1 MADVLVV
8 AEAADGKLK
17 KTTHSAVTFAKQAAA
32 ALGGTYAILV
42 LGDAVGDA
50 AAEAATLGAAKVLVA
65 QDGSLK
71 SYVAERYAPTVAALA
86 SGYAV
91 VVGTASAYGKD
102 LLPRV
107 AARLS
112 AGYAGDIAELLVDD
126 AGRGSASA
134 APSGST
140 LKYKRPMYAGNA
152 FGIAT
157 IPTPVQ
163 VVSVRQSAFAA
174 AEPSGA
180 KSPIETV
187 AVTPPGAAAERIEVV
202 SFDQVKSER
211 PELAE
216 AKVVVSGG
224 RALKERFNEVLDP
237 LADVLGAAVGA
248 SRAACDAG
256 YAASDLQVGQTGKV
270 VAPALYFAVG
280 ISGAIQHLAGMK
292 GSKVIVAINKDA
304 DAPIFQ
310 VADYGLVADLF
321 ATVPELVKQ
330 IQAARS

>member
-8 AEAADGKLK
+8 AEAAEGKLK
-17 KTTHSAVTFAKQAAA
+17 KTTHSAVTFAQRASA
-32 ALGGTYAILV
+32 ALGGSYSILV
-42 LGDAVGDA
+42 IGDGVDAA
-50 AAEAATLGAAKVLVA
+50 AAEAASLGAARVLVA
-65 QDGSLK
+65 QDGALK
-71 SYVAERYAPTVAALA
+71 SYVAERYAPTVAAVA
-86 SGYAV
+86 KGFAV

-107 AARLS
+107 AARLQ
-112 AGYAGDIAELLVDD
+112 AGYAGDISELITE
-126 AGRGSASA
+126 GSQ
-134 APSGST
+134 
-140 LKYKRPMYAGNA
+140 LRYRRPMFAGNA
-152 FGIAT
+152 YGVCSVT
-157 IPTPVQ
+157 TPIQ
-163 VVSVRQSAFAA
+163 VVSVRQSAFAP
-174 AEPSGA
+174 AEPVGSR
-180 KSPIETV
+180 SPIEAAPV
-187 AVTPPGAAAERIEVV
+187 APPSAAAERVEFV

-211 PELAE
+211 PELTE

-237 LADVLGAAVGA
+237 LADALGAAVGA

-270 VAPALYFAVG
+270 VAPALYFAIG

-321 ATVPELVKQ
+321 TAVPELLKQ
-330 IQAARS
+330 IQAARA